1 MTQFIHKGSY
11 DATELDGEWIILN
24 TDDYTVT
31 KINDVGGICWS
42 LLNKSQTVDT
52 LTQSLLDIYE
62 IGENEEQVKKDMEEF
77 LNNLVEC
84 GLIQNVNR

>member
-1 MTQFIHKGSY
+1 MKQFIQKGSY

-31 KINDVGGICWS
+31 KINEVGGICWS
-42 LLNKSQTVDT
+42 LLNQAQTADT

-62 IGENEEQVKKDMEEF
+62 IGIDEEQVKKDVEEF
-77 LNNLVEC
+77 LHNLVEC
-84 GLIQNVNR
+84 GLIQNANR